1 MSKNKSSLQKII
13 EIDKKIG
20 KIKRNKNYLQIKKS
34 IKKLEEFHIANKF
47 ITIPSPQN
55 IEKEIRIRRRSRD
68 FDEIKKMYKIKLGE
82 FEEEILTLLEERAA
96 LENQIFG

>member
-1 MSKNKSSLQKII
+1 MSKNKSSLEKII

-20 KIKRNKNYLQIKKS
+20 KIKRDTNYRKIKKS
-34 IKKLEEFHIANKF
+34 IKLLEEFHIANKF

-68 FDEIKKMYKIKLGE
+68 FDEIKKMYRTELGKY
-82 FEEEILTLLEERAA
+82 EEEIFTLLEERAA